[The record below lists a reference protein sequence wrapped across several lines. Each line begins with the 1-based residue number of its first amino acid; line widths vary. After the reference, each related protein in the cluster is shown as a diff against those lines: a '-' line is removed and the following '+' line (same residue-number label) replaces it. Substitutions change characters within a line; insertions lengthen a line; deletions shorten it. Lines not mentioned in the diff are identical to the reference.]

1 MDETPTPKRRVN
13 LPTKYAQA
21 AVLVSRGASYRAI
34 AAKLGVSTGTV
45 YAWKQRP
52 DFLMQID
59 ALRTE
64 ALESWEAHN
73 LACLRRASRELDRL
87 MKDPAEKFA
96 DKVAAARLRGDW
108 AMNWYAVRPL
118 EEARKRM
125 EAKEGKDATP

>member
-13 LPTKYAQA
+13 LPTKYAKA
-21 AVLVSRGASYRAI
+21 ALLVSRGVSYRDI
-34 AAKLGVSTGTV
+34 AAQLHVSTGTV

-73 LACLRRASRELDRL
+73 LVCLRRASKELDRL
-87 MKDPAEKFA
+87 MKDPNEKFA
-96 DKVAAARLRGDW
+96 DKIAAARLRGDW
-108 AMNWYAVRPL
+108 ALNWYTVRPL

-125 EAKEGKDATP
+125 EAGEDKDVGT